1 MDYTGQSSG
10 GNKKS
15 RIDSQNIVVSCQ
27 YKTFM
32 PIQKFE
38 DILAWQRAHQL
49 TLLVYALTKQFPKEE
64 LFGLVIQVRRAV
76 VSIASNIAEGF
87 KRRTKNDSAHFYNI
101 AQGSLEE
108 VKYQLLLAKDLNYIR
123 IADYQETVSVMD
135 DVGKLLTGWIKNL
148 K

>member
-1 MDYTGQSSG
+1 
-10 GNKKS
+10 
-15 RIDSQNIVVSCQ
+15 
-27 YKTFM
+27 M
-32 PIQKFE
+32 PIQKFD

-49 TLLVYALTKQFPKEE
+49 TLLVYKLTKQFPRDE
-64 LFGLVIQVRRAV
+64 LFGLVSQVRRAV

-108 VKYQLLLAKDLNYIR
+108 VKHQLLLAKDLGYINITNYK
-123 IADYQETVSVMD
+123 QTVLIMD

-148 K
+148 R